1 MSNKAHKHIPLETKE
16 KEEQSL
22 FLKDEKKNHFGT

>member
-1 MSNKAHKHIPLETKE
+1 MIIPLKTKE

-22 FLKDEKKNHFGT
+22 FLKIEKAEPL